1 MLVARLRTL
10 VEPASPLIQLLFRRQ
25 GADRSGRKTTEPNQ
39 RTKKMMNLKKK
50 LQNPMVLVAQG
61 FVAGAILFHATT
73 PPEAVPAQPQQA
85 TSQAL
90 EKIVEA

>member
-1 MLVARLRTL
+1 
-10 VEPASPLIQLLFRRQ
+10 
-25 GADRSGRKTTEPNQ
+25 
-39 RTKKMMNLKKK
+39 MMNLKKK